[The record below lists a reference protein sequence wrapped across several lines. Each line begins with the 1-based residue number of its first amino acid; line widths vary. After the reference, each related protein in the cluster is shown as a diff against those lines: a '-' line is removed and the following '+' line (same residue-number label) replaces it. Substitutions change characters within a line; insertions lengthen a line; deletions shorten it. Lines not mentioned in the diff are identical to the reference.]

1 MELVQLATGKSK
13 KGFFHIEHINNYHS
27 RLKEFIRPFKGV
39 ATKYLNNYLVWY
51 NLVEYAKETTTE
63 KEQIFLSFVLT
74 TQIDEKCRD
83 ISKRPPLP
91 LVA

>member
-1 MELVQLATGKSK
+1 MVVILIV
-13 KGFFHIEHINNYHS
+13 
-27 RLKEFIRPFKGV
+27 
-39 ATKYLNNYLVWY
+39 VWY